1 MYYFGHTYTKTL
13 VTVYLKFTFHWVSC
27 ISSGNPPPVSGGIRS
42 LCYSP
47 RATAR
52 SPPLMCGLSW
62 TFLQRVTACST
73 AAGCSNLTA
82 STVPGWD

>member
-47 RATAR
+47 RAT
-52 SPPLMCGLSW
+52 
-62 TFLQRVTACST
+62 
-73 AAGCSNLTA
+73 
-82 STVPGWD
+82 